1 MKHFH
6 KENINH
12 IKKFITKA
20 KRLNRKITAKEVK
33 TAVWKMNSVESVK
46 ISVELVKYTPEEIY
60 KEISNILN
68 GIYERNGTRIKLR
81 TDILLPLQK
90 LKETQGP
97 VKNLRPIT
105 LLEVI
110 RKILSKMFMN
120 RTEDKINKHLSQ
132 SQSAYRK
139 STSTT
144 DVVWARM

>member
-1 MKHFH
+1 
-6 KENINH
+6 
-12 IKKFITKA
+12 
-20 KRLNRKITAKEVK
+20 
-33 TAVWKMNSVESVK
+33 MNSNK
-46 ISVELVKYTPEEIY
+46 APGKDNISVELVKYTPEEIY

-68 GIYERNGTRIKLR
+68 GFYERNDTRIKLW

-90 LKETQGP
+90 LKETQEP

-120 RTEDKINKHLSQ
+120 KAEDKINKHLFQ

-139 STSTT
+139 PTSTT
-144 DVVWARM
+144 DVVWTHM